1 MCVLW
6 SLLTQV
12 NGQKRTTTESI
23 QQITYHDPFCFPC
36 LSKEKKKALADSAN
50 NQFFFLF
57 HDYIGWPIFV
67 NAGGRDSFFFLPRV
81 DDYNVKFVSLSIF
94 FFALVVLSLKATRV
108 ELMHSDGPHPAS
120 PLFFFC
126 VCVYTY
132 TYQARVNDEYGTH
145 APYHIY
151 YSFLLLYIMETVM
164 ACCSYIESI
173 LPNTAC
179 RACC

>member
-1 MCVLW
+1 M
-6 SLLTQV
+6 
-12 NGQKRTTTESI
+12 
-23 QQITYHDPFCFPC
+23 
-36 LSKEKKKALADSAN
+36 
-50 NQFFFLF
+50 
-57 HDYIGWPIFV
+57 
-67 NAGGRDSFFFLPRV
+67 
-81 DDYNVKFVSLSIF
+81 
-94 FFALVVLSLKATRV
+94 LSLKATRV

-120 PLFFFC
+120 PLFFF

-179 RACC
+179 RACCWTRIFIAFLHYEIKPFYIIMRERERKKKFFLVNWWDPCSFQHITFRREKRRVVNTCRGSITLTRCKRVLRA